1 MQAKAHVLLVRL
13 LPKLVRA
20 TGAVRGEIGV
30 GVDRV
35 AMDELL

>member
-20 TGAVRGEIGV
+20 STNYVRTWVWLTAYI
-30 GVDRV
+30 
-35 AMDELL
+35 